1 MGLPPTKRYLIE
13 LLHKHKLTYEQVG
26 DYTKIPVERVKAIKK
41 GEEPTDDE
49 KNRLKK
55 VAFDLSDLRGKD
67 TGETMD

>member
-26 DYTKIPVERVKAIKK
+26 DYAKISVERVKAIKK
-41 GEEPTDDE
+41 GEEATDEE

-55 VAFDLSDLRGKD
+55 VAYALSDLRGKD

>member
-1 MGLPPTKRYLIE
+1 MGLPATKRHLIE

-26 DYTKIPVERVKAIKK
+26 KYSGIATERIKAIKK

-49 KNRLKK
+49 KIKIKQL
-55 VAFDLSDLRGKD
+55 AYSFSELRQKD

>member
-26 DYTKIPVERVKAIKK
+26 KYSGIDTERIKAIKK
-41 GEEPTDDE
+41 GEDPTE
-49 KNRLKK
+49 EEIMKIRQ
-55 VAFDLSDLRGKD
+55 VAFSFSELLQKD

>member
-1 MGLPPTKRYLIE
+1 MGLPATKRHLIE

-26 DYTKIPVERVKAIKK
+26 KYSGIATERIKAIKK

-49 KNRLKK
+49 KIRIKQL
-55 VAFDLSDLRGKD
+55 AYSFSELRQKD